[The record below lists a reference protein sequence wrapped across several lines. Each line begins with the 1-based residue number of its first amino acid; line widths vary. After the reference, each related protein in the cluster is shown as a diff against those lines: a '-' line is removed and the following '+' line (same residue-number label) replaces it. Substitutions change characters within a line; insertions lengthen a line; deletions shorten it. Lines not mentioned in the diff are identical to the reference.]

1 MESKTLKIKFTKG
14 CPNNC
19 PYCYEK
25 PPVIDL
31 DFDISD
37 INPNFKGLIQI
48 LDMNFLSNPNALEI
62 LKSLPKAKYELV
74 CGLDYRRLTPEISEL
89 LKDKGFIK
97 IRWAWDYGFSQQRK
111 QQETWRMLIN
121 AGYRSED
128 LSVFILANW
137 KIPYADC
144 LNKLDL
150 LKVWN
155 VKVNDCCYDGGYKI
169 AKPKEWN
176 IDQIKN
182 FRAMCRKHNQLVL
195 FKIDPEY

>member
-1 MESKTLKIKFTKG
+1 MITKIQLTKG

-31 DFDISD
+31 W
-37 INPNFKGLIQI
+37 NGYPLYGEGYTQI
-48 LDMNFLSNPNALEI
+48 LDMNFLSNPRALEI
-62 LKSLPKAKYELV
+62 LTWAVKGKYELV
-74 CGLDYRRLTPEISEL
+74 CGVDYRLLTPEICKL
-89 LKDKGFIK
+89 LKEKGFIK

-111 QQETWRMLIN
+111 HQYVWRMLKF
-121 AGYRSED
+121 AGFRSED

-137 KIPYADC
+137 KIPYSEC
-144 LNKLDL
+144 LKKLDL
-150 LKVWN
+150 LKVWG

-169 AKPKEWN
+169 AKPKDWD

-182 FRAMCRKHNQLVL
+182 FRAKCRKHNQLVR
-195 FKIDPEY
+195 FKIDPEV